1 MTRTVNAIA
10 EVHSPVTRVSPLQR
24 NSQLVEENGR
34 PAPEEP
40 TDTAHS
46 LHGAVAARRQAI
58 TELLFFASVGDRDRC
73 ALTLSLQFVFPS
85 AMHTEGALLHRG
97 AQVLSALRVCQGRA
111 LSRAVAELCSAIAE
125 VM

>member
-1 MTRTVNAIA
+1 MTRTVNTIG

-40 TDTAHS
+40 ADTAHS

-73 ALTLSLQFVFPS
+73 ALTPSFEFPS
-85 AMHTEGALLHRG
+85 AVYTRGALLHRG
-97 AQVLSALRVCQGRA
+97 AQVLSALLTCQSRA
-111 LSRAVAELCSAIAE
+111 LSRAVAKLQVSNAE

>member
-1 MTRTVNAIA
+1 MTRTGNTTG

-73 ALTLSLQFVFPS
+73 VIPRSLEF
-85 AMHTEGALLHRG
+85 
-97 AQVLSALRVCQGRA
+97 
-111 LSRAVAELCSAIAE
+111 
-125 VM
+125 

>member
-24 NSQLVEENGR
+24 NSQLEEENGR
-34 PAPEEP
+34 PAPEAP

-73 ALTLSLQFVFPS
+73 
-85 AMHTEGALLHRG
+85 
-97 AQVLSALRVCQGRA
+97 VLYSVD
-111 LSRAVAELCSAIAE
+111 S
-125 VM
+125 